1 VEIISLVGPTS
12 SGKTDIAI
20 ELAKLFDGEII
31 SADSRQIYKNFDIGT
46 AKPTIEERQGIEHYL
61 IDVISPKT
69 TYTVSDFCKNAE
81 SAVKK
86 IKSKGKIPIITGG
99 TGFYIK
105 AFLDGLD
112 IPKVAPDED
121 FRLEMRKF
129 ASDFGNEKLYQK
141 LLEIDAL
148 AAERLHPN
156 DVFRVIR
163 ALEIH
168 KVTDELPSLLQI
180 QKESNYKGIYFGL
193 NAENRDFLYE
203 KINLRTQ
210 IMLDKGLIEEAEGLI
225 AKWGKDLQLLNTLGY
240 KEICEYLNGKITL
253 DEAKEKIQKN
263 TRNYAKRQ
271 LTWFRANEKIKWY
284 HIDTMKNDEI
294 VQDIIKYL
302 NCHCEE

>member
-1 VEIISLVGPTS
+1 MEIISLVGPTS

-20 ELAKLFDGEII
+20 ELAKLLNGEII
-31 SADSRQIYKNFDIGT
+31 SADSRQIYKDFDIGT

-61 IDVISPKT
+61 IDVVSPENI
-69 TYTVSDFCKNAE
+69 YTVSDFCKDAE

-86 IKSKGKIPIITGG
+86 IKSKGKTPIITGG

-105 AFLDGLD
+105 AFLEGFD

-141 LLEIDAL
+141 LFEIDAL
-148 AAERLHPN
+148 AAEKLHPN

-193 NAENRDFLYE
+193 NTENRDFLYE

-210 IMLDKGLIEEAEGLI
+210 IMLDKGLVEEVEGLI
-225 AKWGKDLQLLNTLGY
+225 VQYGKDLQLLNTLGY
-240 KEICEYLNGKITL
+240 KEICEYLNGEITL

-284 HIDTMKNDEI
+284 HIDTMKKDEI
-294 VQDIIKYL
+294 VQDIIKCL
-302 NCHCEE
+302 NMM

>member
-20 ELAKLFDGEII
+20 ELAKLLNGEII
-31 SADSRQIYKNFDIGT
+31 SADSRQVYRDFDIGT
-46 AKPTIEERQGIEHYL
+46 AKPSFDERQGIEHHL
-61 IDVISPKT
+61 IDVASAEI
-69 TYTVSDFCKNAE
+69 TYSVSDFIKEAE
-81 SAVKK
+81 LAIAK
-86 IKSKGKIPIITGG
+86 IKSKGKTPIIAGG

-105 AFLDGLD
+105 ALLEGLD
-112 IPKVAPDED
+112 IPKVAPDEAY
-121 FRLEMRKF
+121 RLEMRDF
-129 ASDFGNEKLYQK
+129 ADKFGNEKLYQK
-141 LLEIDAL
+141 LAEIDF
-148 AAERLHPN
+148 AAAQKLHPN

-168 KVTDELPSLLQI
+168 KATDELPSLLQI
-180 QKESNYKGIYFGL
+180 QKEPNHKGIYFGL

-210 IMLDKGLIEEAEGLI
+210 IMLDKGLVAEVEGLI
-225 AKWGKDLQLLNTLGY
+225 AKYGKDLQLLNTLGY
-240 KEICEYLNGKITL
+240 KEICEYLSGDVTL

-284 HIDTMKNDEI
+284 HIDTMKKEKI
-294 VQDIIKYL
+294 VQDIIQCL
-302 NCHCEE
+302 STM